1 MAKDLGELNIS
12 ITADKKSFDEAGQ
25 GLGDTIR
32 KTVSSNQPK
41 RDNEE
46 HQGLGETI
54 RKAVADQPKRDN
66 EEHQGL
72 GEAIRKAVSSQPKRD
87 KAGQGLGDT
96 VRKTVSKQPKRDK
109 AGQGLGDTVRN
120 QPKRVADTV
129 RDTVGKNTA
138 EQSAEVFNKHFE
150 KMDAQQVRQDQK
162 TIGTLERLGSFI
174 RGAPRRGVGGNI
186 ASATQLG
193 ASTQVGSK
201 MTAMLK
207 FAAVIGIASAALMV
221 MTKIIKSVI
230 AIIQRWHSEVDQSI
244 RKLAAVNA
252 QMAHMAAIMDI
263 KQLLRDMTT
272 AQRLAKPRSFVA
284 MQGEKV
290 KDAWQPVK
298 DAFGL
303 FKTMVV
309 GMTLPALEMLG
320 NALTEVT
327 KWLLSIPRIMTHIG
341 EFIIDVVAAV
351 AKAILRIILPGVGL
365 LGHLIGDKGIDI
377 AADFYKSEL
386 GELFASMDEAAQK
399 ILEQL
404 KRDSDEESV
413 GAINQYI
420 GQVGVELSNKQWNP
434 WSNP

>member
-46 HQGLGETI
+46 HQGLGE
-54 RKAVADQPKRDN
+54 
-66 EEHQGL
+66 
-72 GEAIRKAVSSQPKRD
+72 AIRKAVSS
-87 KAGQGLGDT
+87 
-96 VRKTVSKQPKRDK
+96 QPKRDK

-162 TIGTLERLGSFI
+162 TIGTLERIGSFI
-174 RGAPRRGVGGNI
+174 RGAPKRGVGGNI

-230 AIIQRWHSEVDQSI
+230 AIIQRWHSEVEQSI

-252 QMAHMAAIMDI
+252 QMAHMAATMDI

-309 GMTLPALEMLG
+309 GMTMPALEMLG

-327 KWLLSIPRIMTHIG
+327 KWLLSIPRIMSHIG
-341 EFIIDVVAAV
+341 GFIIDVVASI
-351 AKAILRIILPGVGL
+351 AKTIVRILPVGGGL
-365 LGHLIGDKGIDI
+365 LAKGIDI

-386 GELFASMDEAAQK
+386 GEVFASMDEAAQK